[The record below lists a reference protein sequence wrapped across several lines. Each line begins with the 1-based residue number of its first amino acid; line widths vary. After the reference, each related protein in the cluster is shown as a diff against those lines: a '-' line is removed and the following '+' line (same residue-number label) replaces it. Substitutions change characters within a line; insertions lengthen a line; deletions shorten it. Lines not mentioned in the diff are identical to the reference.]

1 MELARVIKKPVI
13 TEKSTALLERGWYTF
28 QVARLATKKE
38 IARAIERYFDKV
50 KVKSVKTAIIKGK
63 VKQNRRSRKLGKKR
77 NWKKAFFQLAE
88 GDKIDILPAAPAK
101 GGKKK

>member
-1 MELARVIKKPVI
+1 MELARVIKRPVI

-50 KVKSVKTAIIKGK
+50 KVKSVKTAI
-63 VKQNRRSRKLGKKR
+63 VKSKQD
-77 NWKKAFFQLAE
+77 WKKAFVQLAE
-88 GDKIDILPAAPAK
+88 GGKIDILPAAPAK
-101 GGKKK
+101 KGKKK